1 MGFGDLMKKAVYL
14 GVGLASLAGEKA
26 GKTLEELR
34 EQAQKLAQEMVERGE
49 MTAEEARRYADE
61 LVNKAQQNT
70 ANDTTDSQPKE
81 PRRIEIL
88 TDDEEAAQSDKN
100 NGNLDEM
107 QQKVADLQ
115 AELRRLQNNQ

>member
-26 GKTLEELR
+26 GKTIEELR
-34 EQAQKLAQEMVERGE
+34 EQAQRLAQEMVERGE
-49 MTAEEARRYADE
+49 ITAEEARRYADD
-61 LVNKAQQNT
+61 LVNKAQQS
-70 ANDTTDSQPKE
+70 AADVATTDNQPKE

-88 TDDEEAAQSDKN
+88 TDDDESTQPDAKV
-100 NGNLDEM
+100 DEM
-107 QQKVADLQ
+107 QQQVADLQ